1 MNTIT
6 RNFYM
11 VLHNLKVRIPIKVG
25 PSPSKKK
32 SCYFLDRKPFK
43 NEKKN
48 AFYFILKALFVLK
61 IFRLLLRLFGHVGKT
76 V

>member
-25 PSPSKKK
+25 PSPSKKNRVIFLIESPVKMKKKK
-32 SCYFLDRKPFK
+32 SFLFH
-43 NEKKN
+43 
-48 AFYFILKALFVLK
+48 LKSS
-61 IFRLLLRLFGHVGKT
+61 FRSQDI
-76 V
+76 